1 MKDKETLA
9 SLLKGEIQQSRPFR
23 SIEEALLLSL
33 MRTTE
38 ALINALVQLLKVEG
52 LSQPQYNVLRILRG
66 AGDAGKP
73 SQSIA
78 ADMISKVPDVT
89 RLVDRLSAAGYV
101 TRGPDP
107 DDRRVVRVRILPKGL
122 ELLAAMDEPIHD
134 LHALALGDL
143 TASELDTLLAL
154 LRRL

>member
-1 MKDKETLA
+1 MSGRPTLRGRRQEAFLALMVAHDALQRRTQEFMK
-9 SLLKGEIQQSRPFR
+9 GF
-23 SIEEALLLSL
+23 
-33 MRTTE
+33 
-38 ALINALVQLLKVEG
+38 G
-52 LSQPQYNVLRILRG
+52 LTVHQYNVLRILRG
-66 AGDAGKP
+66 AGPAGKP